1 MRKFHRFMNINNL
14 HKYIVISVY
23 LKNAIVYSCLIITMK
38 KKSTMPYFYLS
49 ATPVYLSKQLEMWGR
64 VGVK

>member
-23 LKNAIVYSCLIITMK
+23 LKKCDSLLVFNNNNEEKINNALLLLISYASIFIKT
-38 KKSTMPYFYLS
+38 T
-49 ATPVYLSKQLEMWGR
+49 
-64 VGVK
+64 